1 MKNIQHNSLQLDDS
15 VTHLEKK
22 IDPKLWWFALQ
33 KPVKEHDK
41 RVWDSFDVVAQWLI
55 STRATVTQLT
65 LMAGVIAG
73 LLAFRAGHFSLLP
86 WLAMTLGIYFA
97 HSSENLVNDYI
108 DFTRAIDEDNY
119 YRGQYGIHPLVHE
132 FWTKQDWLRWFLTA
146 GAIAVL
152 CGLFVLFYSNFNPIV
167 IALFIFGVAILP
179 TYAWPLK
186 YLGLGEILIFLNWGM
201 VLIPGIYSIL
211 AGKVPAN
218 LPMIVMAGMAF
229 CFWVGGLKWG
239 N

>member
-1 MKNIQHNSLQLDDS
+1 MDL
-15 VTHLEKK
+15 
-22 IDPKLWWFALQ
+22 KLWWFALQ
-33 KPVKEHDK
+33 KPVKMHEKDK
-41 RVWDSFDVVAQWLI
+41 WDKFDVIAKWLI

-73 LLAFRAGHFSLLP
+73 LLALRDGFFNLVP

-108 DFTRAIDEDNY
+108 DYTRGIDEDNY
-119 YRGQYGIHPLVHE
+119 YRSQYGIHPLVHK
-132 FWTKQDWLRWFLTA
+132 FWTKQDWRRWFLTA
-146 GAIAVL
+146 GTIAVL
-152 CGLFVLFYSNFNPIV
+152 CGIFVLFYTHFNPIV

-211 AGKVPAN
+211 AGGIPAN
-218 LPMIVMAGMAF
+218 LALIVMAGMTF
-229 CFWVGGLKWG
+229 GFGFG
-239 N
+239 